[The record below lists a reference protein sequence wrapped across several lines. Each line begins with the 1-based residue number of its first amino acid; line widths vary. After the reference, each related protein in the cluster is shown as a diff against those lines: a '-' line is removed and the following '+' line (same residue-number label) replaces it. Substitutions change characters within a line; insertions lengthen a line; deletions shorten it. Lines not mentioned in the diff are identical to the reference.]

1 MPNAQDYRAKA
12 AEFTRLAREAIF
24 ISDIKEFIR
33 RALSFTA
40 LAENEE
46 WVEVNRDKVI
56 SNRARADGRIGHAVA
71 EARSSQP
78 SIESCPEGLR
88 MKANSREEN

>member
-1 MPNAQDYRAKA
+1 MPSAQDYRAKA

-24 ISDIKEFIR
+24 VSDIKEFLR

-46 WVEVNRDKVI
+46 WVEANRDKLI
-56 SNRARADGRIGHAVA
+56 SKRAAADGRIGHAVA
-71 EARSSQP
+71 GDRSSQP
-78 SIESCPEGLR
+78 SGHRAPEDCI
-88 MKANSREEN
+88 